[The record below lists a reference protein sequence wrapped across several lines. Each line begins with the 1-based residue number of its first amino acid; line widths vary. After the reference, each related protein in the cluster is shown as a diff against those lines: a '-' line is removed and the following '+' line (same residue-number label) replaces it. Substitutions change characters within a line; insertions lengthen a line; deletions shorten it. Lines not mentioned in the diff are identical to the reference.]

1 MTTVY
6 VILAIIFL
14 VLWTWGVLLFGKHN
28 QNKVNTLQAETNKA
42 YAAAKQKLED
52 EVLSLKAKL
61 AAK

>member
-6 VILAIIFL
+6 VIIAIIFL
-14 VLWTWGVLLFGKHN
+14 ALWTWGVLLFGKHN
-28 QNKVNTLQAETNKA
+28 QNKVNALQAETNKA
-42 YAAAKQKLED
+42 YAAAKQKLEA